1 MHLRF
6 AGDFTCMAH
15 RTRTLLTSLL
25 ATLALAITPT
35 VASADLLGTGIND
48 PVTDWSTVLPGMSP
62 AYDPDDPNICNS
74 GKEACQASLYKEMD
88 RRYKPLADSC
98 SHNTMFALLYLRVT
112 KHVWDSIWH
121 QDYFADKGFM
131 THYGA
136 VFGNWY
142 FDGYDAWAKNSVA
155 TPTAWKIALDA
166 GKNKQVT
173 GLGNLLLGMNA
184 HINRD
189 LPFVLY
195 RIGLVA
201 PDGTSRKDDHDLINH
216 VLYEAYAEAIDEAGR
231 RFDPSLQGQSGTGSA
246 ESGIQSVVAWREE
259 AWRNAERLA
268 TASSDVERAA
278 ISQQIEQAANTEA
291 ALIKAGNSYGPGQ
304 SSATRD
310 AYCAAHHNDA

>member
-1 MHLRF
+1 M
-6 AGDFTCMAH
+6 
-15 RTRTLLTSLL
+15 TRTARALCSALL
-25 ATLALAITPT
+25 ASLALAIAP
-35 VASADLLGTGIND
+35 AAAWAELLGTGIND
-48 PVTDWSTVLPGMSP
+48 PVTDWSTVLPGLTP
-62 AYDPDDPNICNS
+62 GYVPDDPNICNS
-74 GKEACQASLYKEMD
+74 GKEACQATLYKEMD
-88 RRYKPLADSC
+88 RRFQPLADSC
-98 SHNTMFALLYLRVT
+98 SHNAMFALLYLRVT

-121 QDYFADKGFM
+121 EDYFDDKGFM

-136 VFGNWY
+136 VFGNYY
-142 FDGYDAWAKNSVA
+142 FDGYDAWAKGSLN

-166 GKNKQVT
+166 AKNKQVT

-195 RIGLVA
+195 RIGLVS
-201 PDGTSRKDDHDLINH
+201 PDGVNRKDDHDRINA

-231 RFDPSLQGQSGTGSA
+231 RFDPSLQNSSGTGSA
-246 ESGIQSVVAWREE
+246 ESGIQSVIAWREE

-268 TASSDVERAA
+268 TASSDAERAV
-278 ISQQIEQAANTEA
+278 IGQQIEQAANLEA
-291 ALIKAGNSYGPGQ
+291 ATIKATNSYGPLQ

>member
-1 MHLRF
+1 MTRSLRSLFTVVF
-6 AGDFTCMAH
+6 A
-15 RTRTLLTSLL
+15 S
-25 ATLALAITPT
+25 LALAITPS

-48 PVTDWSTVLPGMSP
+48 PVTDWSTLLPSFSP
-62 AYDPDDPNICNS
+62 GYVPDDPNICKS
-74 GKEACQASLYKEMD
+74 GKESCQAALYKEMD
-88 RRYKPLADSC
+88 RRMQPLADSC

-112 KHVWDSIWH
+112 KHVWDSIWNNG
-121 QDYFADKGFM
+121 DYFSDKGFM

-155 TPTAWKIALDA
+155 TPTAWQIALDA
-166 GKNKQVT
+166 AKNKQVT

-189 LPFVLY
+189 LPYVLY

-201 PDGTSRKDDHDLINH
+201 PDGTSRKDDHDLINQ
-216 VLYEAYAEAIDEAGR
+216 VLYQAYGEAIDEAGR

-246 ESGIQSVVAWREE
+246 ESGIQSVVLWREQ

-268 TASSDVERAA
+268 MASSDAERAA
-278 ISQQIEQAANTEA
+278 ISQQIEQGANLEA
-291 ALIKAGNSYGPGQ
+291 SLIKASQSYGLGQ
-304 SSATRD
+304 TSATRD